1 MAFGNSCICA
11 ETRERVLPRTQVL
24 TLAPDPG
31 NCSALLWPARSCGG
45 RLLRQI
51 LGQVSTKQTNRGRSA
66 ITAESARSALLAQ
79 SAPDLVN
86 RLIRLASLGLRAPVA
101 MIGVVDGNCLVL
113 AGQQGVPEPWS
124 SSREL
129 PLSASFCRFVTE
141 VGNVLVVDDAARHA
155 LTYAVPR
162 LEGFSRVAYCGA
174 PIVVAG
180 EIVAVLSVTDEQPR
194 QWTDGEIMLLR
205 DLAAAAPR
213 DLELALVAGAAARP
227 DEDQVGVGV
236 GALHEDWAELRSRE
250 ARYRALFEESLTPLF
265 VMTADS
271 RIMEVNR
278 AFEELL
284 GRERGELY
292 RLRLSELAHEATA
305 FDVVLD
311 ELVGKGSVE
320 EVEVVLRRG
329 TEPLHCVATVSART
343 TEHGA
348 SYHGSLRD
356 VTAAKRTQAELIRTA
371 LHDPL
376 TELPNRIVFMDR
388 LERLL
393 KHAKRNPEYKFAV
406 LFVDLDDFKR
416 VNDLYGHQMGDH
428 VLVGV
433 ARRLESCVR
442 EGDTI
447 ARLGGDEFGILL
459 DTVQDAASVTFVVDR
474 IRESLSK
481 PYNGGG
487 RTAGTTASIGIALN
501 VNAYDTAGDLL
512 RDADAAMY
520 RAKLGGRNDYVIFD
534 HDMHDRAVAQRQ
546 LEEDLRKAVSRHE
559 LTVLYHPVVELDR
572 GSMTGLEAL
581 IRWSHPQRGVLLPAD
596 FMPLAEQTGV
606 IIDIGWWILRESCR
620 QLRAWQLEYPD
631 AAFKLTM
638 SVNLSAKQ
646 FVHPELVD
654 RIDEI
659 LAETQLNP
667 RYLRLDLTEG
677 VVTQNPQLAARLLQE
692 LRERGIQ
699 ICIDDFGTGYSS
711 LRQLRE
717 FPISMLK
724 IDRSF
729 IRQLGGDSGSS
740 DVIRTIIALGRSM
753 AIEAVAEGVETPE
766 QLEQLR
772 QLGTRFAQGYLFSLP
787 LDSQA
792 ATSLLAERTDTPE
805 S

>member
-1 MAFGNSCICA
+1 M
-11 ETRERVLPRTQVL
+11 
-24 TLAPDPG
+24 
-31 NCSALLWPARSCGG
+31 
-45 RLLRQI
+45 
-51 LGQVSTKQTNRGRSA
+51 
-66 ITAESARSALLAQ
+66 AQ

-101 MIGVVDGNCLVL
+101 VIGVVDGDRLVL
-113 AGQQGVPEPWS
+113 AGHNGVPEPWS

-141 VGNVLVVDDAARHA
+141 VGDVLVVDDAARHA
-155 LTYAVPR
+155 LAFAVPR

-180 EIVAVLSVTDEQPR
+180 EIVAVLSVTDAQPR
-194 QWTDGEIMLLR
+194 HWTDGEVMLLR

-227 DEDQVGVGV
+227 TEDQAGVGV

-292 RLRLSELAHEATA
+292 RMRLSELAHDATA
-305 FDVVLD
+305 FGVVLD
-311 ELVGKGSVE
+311 ELVGSGSVE

-329 TEPLHCVATVSART
+329 TEPLHCVATVSVRV

-348 SYHGSLRD
+348 SYHGSMRD
-356 VTAAKRTQAELIRTA
+356 ITIAKRTQDELIRTA

-376 TELPNRIVFMDR
+376 TDLPNRIVFMDR

-481 PYNGGG
+481 PFNGGG
-487 RTAGTTASIGIALN
+487 RTAGTTASIGIAMN

-520 RAKLGGRNDYVIFD
+520 RAKLRGRNDYVIFD

-546 LEEDLRKAVSRHE
+546 LEEDLRAAVSRKE

-631 AAFKLTM
+631 AAFRLTM

-646 FVHPELVD
+646 FVHPELID

-677 VVTQNPQLAARLLQE
+677 VVMQNPQLAARLLQE

-711 LRQLRE
+711 LRQLRD

-729 IRQLGGDSGSS
+729 IRQLGGDGGSS

-772 QLGTRFAQGYLFSLP
+772 QLGTRFAQGFLFSLP

-792 ATSLLAERTDTPE
+792 ATSLLAERTDTEE